1 MKIIENSN
9 RNSKGIFDFVYLLLI
24 TSIVFTYFKLLFSE
38 TISSAN
44 YVCRQIRIINI
55 DTEIDIK
62 PHHQEKKIVIEK
74 HNPSSD

>member
-9 RNSKGIFDFVYLLLI
+9 RNNKGSFDFVYLLLI
-24 TSIVFTYFKLLFSE
+24 TSIVFTYFKQLFSE

-44 YVCRQIRIINI
+44 YGFRQIRIINI

-62 PHHQEKKIVIEK
+62 PAPPGKE
-74 HNPSSD
+74 DCD